1 LVLLFRTRY
10 QGGLELAEKRVEE
23 GRKTYREVQSFIE
36 EMIDLELS
44 YVKGFKKLSARQSQ
58 CTEGGYVVTAG
69 YAPHEW
75 NVRLVWR
82 WASTIM

>member
-1 LVLLFRTRY
+1 MIFNRFK

-58 CTEGGYVVTAG
+58 CTEGGYVVTRIR
-69 YAPHEW
+69 PHLG
-75 NVRLVWR
+75 NVRLVWW
-82 WASTIM
+82 WASTVM

>member
-1 LVLLFRTRY
+1 M
-10 QGGLELAEKRVEE
+10 EE

-69 YAPHEW
+69 HAPHEW
-75 NVRLVWR
+75 SVKLVWR
-82 WASTIM
+82 LASTVM